1 MSQLSLLCSELV
13 EKTQSIAPSDTGDSE
28 FHELFSGAYQ

>member
-13 EKTQSIAPSDTGDSE
+13 EETQSIAPSDTGDSE
-28 FHELFSGAYQ
+28 FHD